1 MKTETKK
8 IELITATPDEGKR
21 FVSRTDKVVA
31 DGKLYLPNAEAI
43 SQWEELDEAEAL
55 ALKEQWE
62 KEAEEESKSHEDN
75 PVQDAEAEEG
85 DGNES
90 AD

>member
-21 FVSRTDKVVA
+21 FVNRTDKVVA
-31 DGKLYLPNAEAI
+31 DGGLYLPNAEAI

-55 ALKEQWE
+55 ALKEQWR
-62 KEAEEESKSHEDN
+62 KEAEEK
-75 PVQDAEAEEG
+75 AEAG
-85 DGNES
+85 KES
-90 AD
+90 

>member
-21 FVSRTDKVVA
+21 FVNRTDKIVA
-31 DGKLYLPNAEAI
+31 DGKLYLPTAEAV

-55 ALKEQWE
+55 ALKEQWR
-62 KEAEEESKSHEDN
+62 KEAEEK
-75 PVQDAEAEEG
+75 AEAEAGE
-85 DGNES
+85 
-90 AD
+90 